1 MEEAGRDEEHAAFV
15 QEFEFMTGRPW
26 PRNSRLLVQSEKNA
40 ACSCGQLAGF
50 GGSILVYITFHAK
63 RNLTRQT

>member
-26 PRNSRLLVQSEKNA
+26 PRNSRLLVQSERQVGQSA
-40 ACSCGQLAGF
+40 AAPAAAPADSAAD
-50 GGSILVYITFHAK
+50 SES
-63 RNLTRQT
+63 